1 MENIIEAESRLL
13 AEALNYV
20 MDKLKRGKI
29 NEQEH

>member
-20 MDKLKRGKI
+20 ADKLERGKI
-29 NEQEH
+29 K